1 VDRSLNVIGKI
12 MERMKILY
20 KIIGLALI
28 DFGLIW
34 LWVYQMNPDPSVS
47 IGIILL
53 VPFVFAVNLI
63 IAGVLLYKKK
73 KENGV
78 IFLANAIIASIL
90 MCYLFEKGIDRHQN
104 NSIEKW
110 EFKKAD
116 TIFSLIRWKET
127 DNFSMT
133 YSLHPG
139 SSSGYLDGK
148 CIKENGNWIL
158 EADSL
163 KMEIIQQDR
172 LIGFKNIGDTIKMD
186 KLER

>member
-1 VDRSLNVIGKI
+1 
-12 MERMKILY
+12 MKILY

-34 LWVYQMNPDPSVS
+34 LWVYQMNPDPSAS
-47 IGIILL
+47 IVMVLL
-53 VPFVFAVNLI
+53 VPFIFIVNII

-78 IFLANAIIASIL
+78 IFLVNAVIASLL
-90 MCYLFEKGIDRHQN
+90 MFYLFEKRIDRYQN
-104 NSIEKW
+104 NTLEQW

-116 TIFSLIRWKET
+116 TTFYLIRWKET
-127 DNFSMT
+127 DDFSMT

-139 SSSGYLDGK
+139 SSCGFLDGK
-148 CIKENGNWIL
+148 CIKENENWIL
-158 EADSL
+158 KTDSL
-163 KMEIIQQDR
+163 KMKIIPQDR
-172 LIGFKNIGDTIKMD
+172 LVGFKNIGDTIKMD